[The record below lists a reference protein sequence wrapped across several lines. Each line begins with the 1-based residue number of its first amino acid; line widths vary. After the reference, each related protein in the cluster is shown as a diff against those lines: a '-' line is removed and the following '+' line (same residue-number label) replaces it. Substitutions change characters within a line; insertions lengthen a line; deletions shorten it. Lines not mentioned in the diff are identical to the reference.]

1 MGVNKMEGY
10 VVVRD
15 GEQTIRALMKMSLTA
30 GHRVVDG
37 AVAAQFLQRVK
48 TLLESPALMLK

>member
-1 MGVNKMEGY
+1 MEGY